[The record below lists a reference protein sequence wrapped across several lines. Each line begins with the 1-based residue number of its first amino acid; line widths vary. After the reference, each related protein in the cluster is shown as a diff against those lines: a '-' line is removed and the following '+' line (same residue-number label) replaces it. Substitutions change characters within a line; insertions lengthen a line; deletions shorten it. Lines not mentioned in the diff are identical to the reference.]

1 MDNNNFVI
9 KNSILLTICCF
20 IILNLR
26 NIVLFN
32 FNDDNN
38 IGFTAFFYTFTIVAL
53 IAIIAIAKL
62 TQEGRTPT
70 AVGSDT
76 EGGRATN
83 FFKNINNVFKYIH
96 GKDNF
101 IPPIKEGF
109 MRFLIILLPFLFI
122 IMGSITGSYARLKM
136 NVKNSDG
143 KVVGDGKAKFSPI
156 RNIVLGILM
165 FSVMFLFF
173 QIIFTSIV
181 NNVTKTQLNT
191 NFNLYMFLFLFLLFL
206 YSIFY
211 CVFVKK
217 QTNEKIN
224 DSEIKT

>member
-26 NIVLFN
+26 NIILFN

-53 IAIIAIAKL
+53 IAIIAIAGWQHV
-62 TQEGRTPT
+62 TGTVTTFVQN
-70 AVGSDT
+70 V
-76 EGGRATN
+76 
-83 FFKNINNVFKYIH
+83 NNVFEYIH

-101 IPPIKEGF
+101 IPTIKEGF
-109 MRFLIILLPFLFI
+109 MKFLIILLPFLFI
-122 IMGSITGSYARLKM
+122 IMGSITGSYARLKI

-143 KVVGDGKAKFSPI
+143 NVVGDGKAKFSPI